1 MSLRMLLWLAIALL
15 LALAAWQFLRALAAA
30 RGGGRAGG
38 ADARRARPATV
49 DDEGDGE
56 DDDEG
61 DFDYAP
67 VLRHDAGNAAGA
79 AATATAAAA
88 PAADSFQLELENR
101 HLRTQLAALQALSER
116 QQDEIRQL
124 QGRLD
129 SATAAAEQTSTSP
142 EYSEALVLAERGLG
156 ADVIAARCGISV
168 AEAELL
174 TSLAGGRGA
183 GR

>member
-30 RGGGRAGG
+30 RGGSRAGG

-67 VLRHDAGNAAGA
+67 VLRHDAGNAA
-79 AATATAAAA
+79 AATTTAAAA

-142 EYSEALVLAERGLG
+142 EYSEALVLAEQGLG